1 MRGSVGFAGMRMGR
15 ATDKGDE
22 FPPPH
27 VLTPKA
33 KDHNLIITPRIAA
46 RSGHLC
52 PLRVRPKLTGAPY
65 LLLPYQRASANEAGM
80 SAMCATSGRKQ
91 SQQGRRATLR
101 DFGPNNDCL
110 GSKSCSSALEL
121 KLTCVLSCRRV
132 LTRERGTLRRRHDT
146 NASSPDW
153 DHVCTFLSFR
163 YADRSRSKNDYR
175 RWKYEPR
182 RKKGCNPKSQS
193 THRATTVAEGWLA
206 CERQLFEAVMTLSVR

>member
-1 MRGSVGFAGMRMGR
+1 MGR

-80 SAMCATSGRKQ
+80 SAMCATSGREQ

-101 DFGPNNDCL
+101 DFGPHNDCL
-110 GSKSCSSALEL
+110 GFEVVFK
-121 KLTCVLSCRRV
+121 
-132 LTRERGTLRRRHDT
+132 
-146 NASSPDW
+146 
-153 DHVCTFLSFR
+153 
-163 YADRSRSKNDYR
+163 
-175 RWKYEPR
+175 
-182 RKKGCNPKSQS
+182 
-193 THRATTVAEGWLA
+193 RARA
-206 CERQLFEAVMTLSVR
+206 